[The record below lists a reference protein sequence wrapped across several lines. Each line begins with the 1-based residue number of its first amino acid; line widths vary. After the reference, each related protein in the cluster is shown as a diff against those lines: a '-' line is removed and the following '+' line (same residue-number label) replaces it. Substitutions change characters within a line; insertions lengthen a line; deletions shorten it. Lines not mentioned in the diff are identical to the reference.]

1 MNQDLTS
8 GKNGFKSVGGR
19 ILLYRRRDSHPSK
32 TGGKFEGG
40 IEVSLKM
47 KLLRSFAGQE
57 EHVAGLETEERQGL
71 NHLEGN
77 VQVQYELWGW
87 FKVGSVE
94 RGGMRILVV

>member
-32 TGGKFEGG
+32 KFEGG

-47 KLLRSFAGQE
+47 KLLRAFAGQE
-57 EHVAGLETEERQGL
+57 EHVAGLETEEKTRF
-71 NHLEGN
+71 E
-77 VQVQYELWGW
+77 
-87 FKVGSVE
+87 SS
-94 RGGMRILVV
+94 